1 MPVIYTAKDF
11 QELEKNQLKPTHDD
25 DVFGIIGIGKTVWEG
40 IHESLTM
47 IKWLGLIMLVII
59 VCKFYKEIMK
69 MLEVVLEGGKNC
81 RKCCEMEESVDHE
94 NIKVIIVE

>member
-11 QELEKNQLKPTHDD
+11 QELENNQLKPTHDD

-47 IKWLGLIMLVII
+47 IKWLGLIMVVII

-69 MLEVVLEGGKNC
+69 VLEAVLVGGKNC
-81 RKCCEMEESVDHE
+81 RKCCKGEESVELE
-94 NIKVIIVE
+94 NKKIIFVE